1 MTGAFL
7 GFLTAVTVIL
17 FFISLAAA
25 RRSRDRRAVVLC
37 LILSLFAVK
46 NIIIS
51 VLYFRNEAPNFT
63 VLMFT
68 DAFVTLGILVR
79 MAWK

>member
-17 FFISLAAA
+17 FLISLTAV
-25 RRSRDRRAVVLC
+25 RRSQNPKAVVLC
-37 LILSLFAVK
+37 LVLGLFTAK

-51 VLYFRNEAPNFT
+51 YLYFRDEAPDFT
-63 VLMFT
+63 LIMFA